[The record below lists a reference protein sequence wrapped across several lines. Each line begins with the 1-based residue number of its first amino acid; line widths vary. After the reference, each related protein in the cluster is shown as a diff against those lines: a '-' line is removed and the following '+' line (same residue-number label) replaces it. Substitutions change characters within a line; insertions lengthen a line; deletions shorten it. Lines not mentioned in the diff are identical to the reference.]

1 MRTMA
6 ERAFHVPVM
15 QEPVIIADRGEFV
28 DALRLLRR
36 GHVLVHACDSWGGCT
51 VDGSVVHL
59 SLRPLVDYA
68 LVDEFHNPQ
77 GFEHVRYYR
86 LNARGR
92 AFADRIDA
100 AWSRRPWI
108 ERLAVRLLG

>member
-1 MRTMA
+1 MHTMA
-6 ERAFHVPVM
+6 ERAFPVPVM
-15 QEPVIIADRGEFV
+15 HDPVIIADRREFV

-51 VDGSVVHL
+51 VDGRVVQL
-59 SLRPLVDYA
+59 SLRPLVDYG
-68 LVDEFHNPQ
+68 LVDEFDNPD
-77 GFEHVRYYR
+77 GFEHVHYYR
-86 LNARGR
+86 LNERGR
-92 AFADRIDA
+92 AFADRINA